1 MKKRLKGIVVSDKA
15 DKTVA
20 VEVKRWEAHAIY
32 KKKFTITK
40 KYQVDDPNNKHK
52 IGDSVTIE
60 ETRPIS
66 KYKRW
71 RIVNDPAPKHH

>member
-1 MKKRLKGIVVSDKA
+1 MKKRLKGIVVSDKS
-15 DKTVA
+15 DKTVV
-20 VEVKRWEAHAIY
+20 VEIKRWETHPIY

-40 KYQVDDPNNKHK
+40 KYQVDDPGNKHK
-52 IGDSVTIE
+52 IGDSVMIE

-71 RIVNDPAPKHH
+71 KIIK